1 MERRI
6 EIFVSGSTNPNISK
20 EYNQAAK
27 DFGKMLDIK
36 KHNII
41 FDGCNGLP
49 GIVAKQLQ
57 QPNDNLA
64 IAYSSDTFGR
74 QIDHNR
80 WPLARQNGTFRYQSE
95 VTRALLNW
103 SDIAVFF
110 KGGSGTLA
118 ELFYAIDTKK
128 NREHNKPILILNI
141 KNQWD
146 DLIKVLEPLELNH
159 LYCVMD
165 TPQKVMEYIEKNIS
179 INKYNS
185 VEYRNQDDGE
195 ER

>member
-6 EIFVSGSTNPNISK
+6 EIFVSGSTNPNISA
-20 EYNQAAK
+20 EYKKAAE
-27 DFGKMLDIK
+27 DFGKMVDIK

-64 IAYSSDTFGR
+64 IAYPIGR
-74 QIDHNR
+74 QIDYHK

-103 SDIAVFF
+103 SDVAVFF

-118 ELFYAIDTKK
+118 ELFHAIDTKK

-146 DLIKVLEPLELNH
+146 DLIKVLEPLGLSH
-159 LYCVMD
+159 LYQVMD
-165 TPQKVMEYIEKNIS
+165 TPQKVMEFIEKNIS

-185 VEYRNQDDGE
+185 VEYRKQDDGE

>member
-1 MERRI
+1 M
-6 EIFVSGSTNPNISK
+6 
-20 EYNQAAK
+20 
-27 DFGKMLDIK
+27 
-36 KHNII
+36 II
-41 FDGCNGLP
+41 IQKL
-49 GIVAKQLQ
+49 ILS
-57 QPNDNLA
+57 
-64 IAYSSDTFGR
+64 I
-74 QIDHNR
+74 
-80 WPLARQNGTFRYQSE
+80 
-95 VTRALLNW
+95 
-103 SDIAVFF
+103 IAVFF

>member
-1 MERRI
+1 MERWI
-6 EIFVSGSTNPNISK
+6 EIFVSGSTNPNISE

-49 GIVAKQLQ
+49 GIVASQLH
-57 QPNDNLA
+57 QPNENLE
-64 IAYSSDTFGR
+64 IAYPLGR

-103 SDIAVFF
+103 SDVAVFF

-118 ELFYAIDTKK
+118 ELFHAIDTKK

-146 DLIKVLEPLELNH
+146 DLIKVLEPLGLSH
-159 LYCVMD
+159 LYHVMD
-165 TPQKVMEYIEKNIS
+165 TPQKVMEYIDKNLS
-179 INKYNS
+179 INQYNT
-185 VEYRNQDDGE
+185 VEYRKQDDGE